1 MVMQSNIEIIMS
13 YVVKKKKAVS
23 DVIIETSDEK
33 FIRGHKI
40 VLAAASPLL
49 KELLLSAK
57 GDTIVLPYKAEEIKK
72 VVKFVYSGEINISK
86 VCNCK
91 YLLYYHIDGS
101 LCRLGQR
108 SCMLWRCPWALHL
121 WSLPLKR

>member
-1 MVMQSNIEIIMS
+1 MVMQSNTEIIMS

-23 DVIIETSDEK
+23 DIIIETSDEK

-108 SCMLWRCPWALHL
+108 SCMFWRLSLGIAPLVTAL
-121 WSLPLKR
+121 